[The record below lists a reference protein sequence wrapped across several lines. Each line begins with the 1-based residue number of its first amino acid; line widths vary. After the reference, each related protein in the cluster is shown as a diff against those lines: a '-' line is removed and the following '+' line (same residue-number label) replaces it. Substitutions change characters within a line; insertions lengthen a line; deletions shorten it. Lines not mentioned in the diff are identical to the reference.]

1 MDIVAVGTVA
11 LDNIETPFGSA
22 RNVLGGSATFISL
35 SARFLCNTVGLSA
48 VVGGDFPDRYRQVFV
63 DRNIDLEGLDTIAD
77 GKTFFWEGRYHYDLN
92 DRDTL
97 ATHLNVLTDFDPV
110 LPEAYRDA
118 RLLCLGN
125 LDPKIHESVLRQV
138 RRPELVICD
147 TMNYWIENT
156 PDDLRRMLK
165 DVDCFIINDS
175 EARQLANEPNL
186 VKAARTIRELGPRIL
201 IIKKGE
207 HGALLFFENHVFSAP
222 AYPLEEIYDP
232 TGAGDAFM
240 GGFAGYLASEE
251 SRDLDALKAAVIFGS
266 TTASYTV
273 EKFGPERLL
282 ELTSED
288 IDDRVADFRRLSQI
302 PETVNH
308 FNGFQQ

>member
-11 LDNIETPFGSA
+11 LDKIETPFGSA
-22 RNVLGGSATFISL
+22 DSVLGGSATFISL
-35 SARFLCNTVGLSA
+35 SARHLCSDIGLSA
-48 VVGGDFPDRYRQVFV
+48 VIGGDFPDEYRSVFV
-63 DRNIDLEGLDTIAD
+63 DRDINIDGLETIED
-77 GKTFFWEGRYHYDLN
+77 GKTFSWEGRYHYDLN

-97 ATHLNVLTDFDPV
+97 ATHLNVLMDFDPE

-118 RLLCLGN
+118 RILCLGN
-125 LDPKIHESVLRQV
+125 LDPKIHASVLRQV
-138 RRPELVICD
+138 RSPEMVICD

-156 PDDLRRMLK
+156 PDELRAMLGN
-165 DVDCFIINDS
+165 VDCFIINDS
-175 EARQLANEPNL
+175 EARQLAGEPNL
-186 VKAARTIRELGPRIL
+186 VKAARIIQELGPRIL

-222 AYPLEEIYDP
+222 GFPLEEIYDP

-251 SRDLDALKAAVIFGS
+251 GRDLSALKSAVIFGS
-266 TTASYTV
+266 TTASFTV

-282 ELTSED
+282 DLTPEE
-288 IDDRVADFRRLSQI
+288 IEDRVAGFRSLSHI
-302 PETVNH
+302 PDTTVQ
-308 FNGFQQ
+308 FNGF